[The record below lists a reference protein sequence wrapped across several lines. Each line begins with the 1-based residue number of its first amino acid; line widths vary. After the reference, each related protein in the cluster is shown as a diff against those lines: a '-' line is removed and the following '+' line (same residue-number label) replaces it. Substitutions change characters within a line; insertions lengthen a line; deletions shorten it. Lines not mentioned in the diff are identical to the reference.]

1 MTTPLTWAEIDLSAI
16 AHNSR
21 ALRAVTH
28 PGARM
33 MAVVK
38 ADGYGHGA
46 VPVAETALRNGAD
59 FLGVARLEEGILLR
73 RAGVTAPPILIF
85 GPVMPDDV
93 PTAIVH
99 DLAVSVSSLEYAT
112 MAARCAGVGRL
123 RVHLKLDTGMG
134 RLGFMS
140 FGDPERLSAVKR
152 EIADILGLPGLSVE
166 GVYTHFAASDA
177 SDKTHARLQFSRFMD
192 FLDELGRSGM
202 SFDLCHCCNSAG
214 ILELPEAHLDMV
226 RAGIALYGLPP
237 SDEVDTSRVSLKP
250 AMTLKTRV
258 LHVKKVPAGFSVSYG
273 MTWTA
278 PDPTVIAT
286 VGIGYADGLRRGLS
300 GKGEMLVRGL
310 RAPIV
315 GRVCMD
321 LTMLDVGGIPGV
333 SVGDEVVVF
342 GRRETG
348 APTADEMAGLLDT
361 INYEVVAGLT
371 SRPKRIYL
379 SEGH

>member
-16 AHNSR
+16 AHNTR
-21 ALRAVTH
+21 ALRAATH

-46 VPVAETALRNGAD
+46 IPVAETALKNGAD
-59 FLGVARLEEGILLR
+59 FLGVARVEEGIHLR
-73 RAGVTAPPILIF
+73 RSGITAPPILIF
-85 GPVMPDDV
+85 GYITPDDA
-93 PTAIVH
+93 PAAIVH
-99 DLAVSVSSLEYAT
+99 DLIVSVSSLEYARE
-112 MAARCAGVGRL
+112 AARCAGGGRL

-134 RLGFMS
+134 RLGAMT
-140 FGDPERLSAVKR
+140 FGDPERLAVVKR
-152 EIADILGLPGLSVE
+152 EIAEILNLPGLSVE
-166 GVYTHFAASDA
+166 GVYTHFAASDTL
-177 SDKTHARLQFSRFMD
+177 DKTHARLQFSRFMD
-192 FLDELGRSGM
+192 FLDDMGRAGM

-214 ILELPEAHLDMV
+214 IMELPEAHLDMV
-226 RAGIALYGLPP
+226 RAGIALYGLYP
-237 SDEVDTSRVSLKP
+237 SDEVDKSRIALKP
-250 AMTLKTRV
+250 AMTLKSRV
-258 LHVKKVPAGFSVSYG
+258 LHVKRVPAGFTVSYG

-278 PDPTVIAT
+278 HDSTTIAT
-286 VGIGYADGLRRGLS
+286 VGIGYADGLRRALS
-300 GKGEMLVRGL
+300 NKGEMLVRGL

-348 APTADEMAGLLDT
+348 APTADEMAELLGT
-361 INYEVVAGLT
+361 INYEVLPGLT
-371 SRPKRIYL
+371 DRPKRLYVG
-379 SEGH
+379 EGH